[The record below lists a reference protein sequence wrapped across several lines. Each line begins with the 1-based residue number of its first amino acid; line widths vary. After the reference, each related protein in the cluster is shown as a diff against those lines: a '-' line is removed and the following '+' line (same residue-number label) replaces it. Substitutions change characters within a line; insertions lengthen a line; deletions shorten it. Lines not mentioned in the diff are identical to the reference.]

1 MNSNLPYDSRNEQH
15 SSLDV
20 TASIVMYNNPIPM
33 VQKAVQSFLNTPRKI
48 KLYLIDN
55 SPTDQL
61 RILSTAD
68 NRIHYIHNP
77 SNPGFGAAHNIALKK
92 AITDKSPY
100 HLVLNPDVYFNQ
112 GVMEKIID
120 YMDQHTDVG
129 LVMPKVLYPDGT
141 IQRVAKLL
149 PTPFDLFARRLLPL
163 KGFVKRQ
170 NDLYELAF
178 FNYNAIAE
186 IPFITG
192 CFMFLRTETL
202 EKVGLFDEKIFMYL
216 EDADLSRRISKVA
229 KTILYPNVSITHEY
243 QRGLYKNR
251 KLLLISLHSAL
262 VYFNKYGWFFD
273 SYRKKINSK
282 TLETLSKADHQ

>member
-1 MNSNLPYDSRNEQH
+1 MAHVN
-15 SSLDV
+15 
-20 TASIVMYNNPIPM
+20 ASIVLYKNPFSM
-33 VQKAVQSFLNTPRKI
+33 VEKAIKSFLNTSGDI

-61 RILSTAD
+61 RELSILD
-68 NRIHYIHNP
+68 PRIEYIHNP

-92 AITDKSPY
+92 AMMEKSSY
-100 HLVLNPDVYFNQ
+100 HLVLNPDVYFEQ
-112 GVMEKIID
+112 GVMEKIIA
-120 YMDQHTDVG
+120 YMDEHTDVG
-129 LVMPKVLYPDGT
+129 LLMPKVLYPDGT

-163 KGFVKRQ
+163 KGFVKNR

-178 FNYNAIAE
+178 FDYDTAAE

-192 CFMFLRTETL
+192 CFMFLRTQTL
-202 EKVGLFDEKIFMYL
+202 EKTGLFDERIFMYL
-216 EDADLSRRISKVA
+216 EDADLSRRISKIA
-229 KTILYPNVSITHEY
+229 KTVVYPEVSIIHEY

-251 KLLLISLHSAL
+251 KLLLISLQSAWT
-262 VYFNKYGWFFD
+262 YFNKYGWFFD

-282 TLETLSKADHQ
+282 TLQALSNKRNR